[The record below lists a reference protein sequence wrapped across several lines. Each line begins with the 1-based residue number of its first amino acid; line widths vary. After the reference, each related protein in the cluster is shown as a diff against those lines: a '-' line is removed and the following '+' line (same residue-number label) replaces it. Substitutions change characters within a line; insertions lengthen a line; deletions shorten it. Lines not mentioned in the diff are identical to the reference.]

1 MRVKKKKM
9 KTKMRLAMTVMDQKR
24 AVMRKLM
31 T

>member
-9 KTKMRLAMTVMDQKR
+9 KTTMRLAMTVMNQKR